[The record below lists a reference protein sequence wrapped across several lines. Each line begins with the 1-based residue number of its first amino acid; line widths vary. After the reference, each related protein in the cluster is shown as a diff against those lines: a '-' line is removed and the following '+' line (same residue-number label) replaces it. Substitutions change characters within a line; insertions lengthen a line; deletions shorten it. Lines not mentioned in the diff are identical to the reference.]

1 MTYSTIKVP
10 VGNVGTKHQRKD
22 TNLTAIPEV
31 EIKLAVLSVLSDSLK
46 KGALDP
52 TEYYD
57 LCECMYQWI
66 VKNKDAPNLR
76 SVN

>member
-1 MTYSTIKVP
+1 M
-10 VGNVGTKHQRKD
+10 
-22 TNLTAIPEV
+22 TAIPEV